1 MYCTKCGEK
10 LIETTE
16 PKKHKEK
23 MKTVDKIAL
32 AIVILLIASFLFMF
46 FGPAIF
52 PYGLKRGLVRE
63 ATNEDVEIDCVPNYE
78 NNILEIIITP
88 NKDIKELKLDIYYE
102 TKEGDR
108 FPGFYETVGSV
119 KEGIQVK
126 EQIPL
131 SEALLKTFFEN
142 KIIVKVKEGY
152 VPYLQ

>member
-102 TKEGDR
+102 TKEG
-108 FPGFYETVGSV
+108 
-119 KEGIQVK
+119 
-126 EQIPL
+126 IPL